1 MKNISCRSTF
11 ARLKKNGRGH
21 GLEKGP
27 KENDKDKK
35 SVRTERIILD
45 DDMRACYPSFLYK
58 DVIEQALSS
67 LLEKGKIPALPFVK
81 WQIVHEGSSKK
92 LSLLFLR
99 GVRFFGS
106 ISAGA

>member
-1 MKNISCRSTF
+1 M
-11 ARLKKNGRGH
+11 
-21 GLEKGP
+21 EKGP

-92 LSLLFLR
+92 LSLLFLTVQR
-99 GVRFFGS
+99 SYITKFVYNLISRFAILGKRVDIPS
-106 ISAGA
+106 ISV